1 MNRITQTLM
10 CVMLLAGLGLGEA
23 TERQLVREQLPEY
36 PAVLKKMGIG
46 GTVRVSALISA
57 DGSVKSAFVQ
67 GGNPVLGELACG
79 AVKKWKYAP
88 SLQASNETV
97 EVFFDSK
104 LGIVRVK

>member
-1 MNRITQTLM
+1 MNRITRTLM
-10 CVMLLAGLGLGEA
+10 CAVLLAGLALAEP

-46 GTVRVSALISA
+46 GTVRLNALISA
-57 DGSVKSAFVQ
+57 DGSVKSAIVQ

-88 SLQASNETV
+88 SSQSSNETV